1 MQQRTPRLRA
11 LSLSLCLAVTAAC
24 NGDDGTT
31 VGDSEGDSSS
41 TSDTASTTGTT
52 DASTTEAGTT
62 TAADTTDG
70 SDTEEAT
77 STTGTSTTEG
87 STTAETTGGV
97 ESACD
102 RLGGDDGL
110 EALHLDFLARVLV
123 DERINGYFLNS
134 DVDGPA
140 LVACLSDQ
148 VGEALACPGADY
160 ACKNMQLAHFEL
172 GISTLDFADFVEIYA
187 AALDDHQLA
196 HAAVTDDDKAA
207 ILGAL
212 AATEADVVED
222 VDSNQT
228 IYQRV
233 GRKPALKAIVG
244 DVDTGKTFIN
254 AVSADPMINGFFNDA
269 DFVRLATCFTRQLAA
284 IDGPVEYGL
293 EVDSPAAGVDEG
305 VALDDPCADMMSS
318 HAGLQDSKDNS
329 LITYFDFTQ
338 VLSDLV
344 VAMDAAAI
352 AENDQLAIIGVLGPL
367 CENIVGD
374 HPNDCPG
381 NNTSMTIDA
390 NGVNL
395 AIPDDGYTGT
405 KASMICAGLTIDDDG
420 INYVAEVEVEVGIN
434 HPWLGDLVIKVYS
447 PAQTAI
453 TVLSRAG
460 MSELA
465 DDGSGVSVEG
475 SDLSA
480 GAPITFLEDA
490 PFDAETLGDGVNLG
504 NSGVA
509 CQDDGRCEY
518 TPNHGAATPG
528 SLADFAGELAPGTWQ
543 ICVGDAG
550 SADKG
555 TLVNAS
561 IKLRKVKY
569 TP

>member
-1 MQQRTPRLRA
+1 MLQRTPRLLA
-11 LSLSLCLAVTAAC
+11 LSLCLALAPAC

-31 VGDSEGDSSS
+31 VADSDAEASA

-52 DASTTEAGTT
+52 EASTTTEGDTSTTTGTT
-62 TAADTTDG
+62 GA
-70 SDTEEAT
+70 SDTEDTTTT
-77 STTGTSTTEG
+77 STTSDG
-87 STTAETTGGV
+87 STTVETTGGV

-102 RLGGDDGL
+102 RLGGADGL
-110 EALHLDFLARVLV
+110 EALHMDFLARVLA
-123 DERINGYFLNS
+123 DDRINGYFLNS

-140 LVACLSDQ
+140 LIACLGDQ
-148 VGEALACPGADY
+148 VSEALACPGADY
-160 ACKNMQLAHFEL
+160 ACKSMQDAHFEL
-172 GISTLDFADFVEIYA
+172 GISSLDFADFVEIYA

-207 ILGAL
+207 LLGAI

-222 VDSNQT
+222 ADSNQT
-228 IYQRV
+228 VYQRI
-233 GRKPALKAIVG
+233 GRKPALKALVG
-244 DVDTGKTFIN
+244 DVDTVKTFVN
-254 AVSADPMINGFFNDA
+254 AVSGDPMINGFFTDA
-269 DFVRLATCFTRQLAA
+269 DFVRLATCFTRQLAS
-284 IDGPVEYGL
+284 IDGPVKYGL
-293 EVDSPAAGVDEG
+293 EVDSPGPGIDDG
-305 VALDDPCADMMSS
+305 VALDAPCVDMMSS
-318 HAGLQDSKDNS
+318 HAGLKDSKDDS

-338 VLSDLV
+338 VLSDLI
-344 VAMDAAAI
+344 VAMDAATI

-367 CENIVGD
+367 CEDIVGD

-381 NNTSMTIDA
+381 NNTSITIDA

-405 KASMICAGLTIDDDG
+405 KASMVCASLAVDDDG
-420 INYVAEVEVEVGIN
+420 INYVEEVEVEVGIN

-447 PAQTAI
+447 PANKVI

-465 DDGSGVSVEG
+465 DDGGGVSVEG

-490 PFDAETLGDGVNLG
+490 PYDAETLGDGVNLG
-504 NSGVA
+504 NSGIA

-518 TPNHGAATPG
+518 TPNHGAAAAG
-528 SLADFAGELAPGTWQ
+528 SLADLAGELAPGTWQ
-543 ICVGDAG
+543 ICAGDAG

-569 TP
+569 KP